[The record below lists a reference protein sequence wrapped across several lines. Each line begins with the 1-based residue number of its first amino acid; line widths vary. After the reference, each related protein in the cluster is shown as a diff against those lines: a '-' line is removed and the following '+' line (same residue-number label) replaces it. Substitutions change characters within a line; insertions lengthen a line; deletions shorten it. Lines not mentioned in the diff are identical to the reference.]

1 MSNAK
6 FITEGT
12 AKRIVKD
19 IKDVKKNY
27 DELANNGIYYKHSEE
42 ELLKGYA
49 LLIGPKDTPYSYGYY
64 FFTFTFPDDYPFK
77 PPTVKFQTN
86 DGVTRFN
93 PNLYENGKVC
103 LSLLNTWKGETWTS
117 CQNIRSILL
126 TLITILNEN
135 PLENEPGYT
144 KFHKDNENYNLIVL
158 YKNLKF
164 SFYEQLIKK
173 SFNNEFEIFYDIMIS
188 NYKKNKEHLLE
199 IINKYKLI
207 YSEKKIIKTQI
218 YSLTCEIDFLLLS
231 EIFHNLKI

>member
-1 MSNAK
+1 MM
-6 FITEGT
+6 
-12 AKRIVKD
+12 V
-19 IKDVKKNY
+19 
-27 DELANNGIYYKHSEE
+27 L
-42 ELLKGYA
+42 
-49 LLIGPKDTPYSYGYY
+49 
-64 FFTFTFPDDYPFK
+64 
-77 PPTVKFQTN
+77 
-86 DGVTRFN
+86 TRFN